1 MRAATMAQQT
11 VSPSSDP
18 DSKISADAMTNPSG
32 AVADKD
38 AGADGA
44 APYGTRSRNRN
55 GNARPN
61 YAEDKD
67 IEMDNYDYYD
77 KNQGEMPKKSSRLA
91 TITTT
96 AAAAMTGGET
106 SGRVAAGGRKPLT
119 GSAPGSDDSKAS
131 ASQAYTDASNSNG
144 HASGGSSASS
154 APASRKR
161 KAANGPAAQVAAAT
175 TTGAQSAR
183 RVASSNTTSQ
193 NSTPAVWPDTNMLS
207 FDNCKARP
215 QNGRLVA
222 DDGTVLEANDHVY
235 LVCEPPGEPYYLG
248 RIMEFLHA
256 QNDPARPVD
265 AVRINWFYRPKD
277 IGRKVSDTRLVIA
290 TMHSDISPLAALRG
304 KCQIRHRAE
313 IDHFDEY
320 RKSPDCFWFEKL
332 YDRYIQKHYDLIP
345 TNLIVNVPDKVKK
358 VLDERWKFVL
368 VEQGRGKELTSAVK
382 SCKRCTGY
390 CASNDS
396 VDCAVCRFTY
406 HMNCVRPPLLKKPSR
421 GFAWSCAACSR
432 AQERKLENRHTL
444 PDGEDDQDFLDDDEE
459 DAQDPNTNRTT
470 PDDDDKVHHQGT
482 AEQIYHASLWP
493 YRYLGL
499 HCKPEDALDYDDRI
513 YPRASTRIGPRNQAA
528 VHPWPGRPVEYVKP
542 PEIKRGKGG
551 AKLKDIQEE
560 KAMRGK
566 RPKWVQDEPPG
577 YTTRGEDYDADD
589 PNCTATPLW
598 IPPAEKDGIST
609 KEVIAYMDKARD
621 TAKSHGLP
629 EHCTNLQ
636 DVAIKDLFL
645 QDYDYEKALAMLD
658 KTPIAE
664 FKEPRLTPAE
674 EKRWEEAI
682 LKYGSEL
689 YLVKKHVK
697 TMTAGQVTRYYY
709 TWKKSER
716 GKQICGNFSG
726 RKGKKQAKRAEV
738 VANKMADDVAD
749 DDDDSAFDTAKA
761 TEKKRSFVCLFCET
775 TNSRQWRRAP
785 NSMQGL
791 LDENGVAKLPPKD
804 RNNQPIVALC
814 RRCAEMW
821 RRYGVRWEDIEEVTK
836 KVTQNGKAWK
846 RKQDEELLKE
856 LQAAQ
861 EHGLMT
867 PDRDSTPLSGT
878 TSANGIEP
886 PRKRLK
892 VPVDRD
898 FDPANSDGGSTSG
911 TVLTKKKDKERTN
924 EATPAPELPQART
937 LPCAVCNEM
946 EPLGDQHVAC
956 RECRLTV
963 HRNCYG
969 IMDSR
974 VQGKWLCDMCTNDKN
989 PQVSIQY
996 KCVLCPVEHTE
1007 QEFVEQ
1013 PKLTH
1018 HKKKM
1023 SDKDR
1028 ERERLEVQQARKAAE
1043 VYRKRQEE
1051 LNRPANPREPLKRT
1065 ADNNW
1070 VHVTCAVWTPEVK
1083 FGNSKA
1089 MEPSEG
1095 IPSIPKL
1102 RYDEVCHAC
1111 NRGGNGAC
1119 IPCHHCRTTF
1129 HVECARQAGHLLA
1142 FDITPVKSSR
1152 RDQFNIVTINGE
1164 SGTMSAMLWCK
1175 DHIPTKTIAHRM
1187 HEIVGD
1193 SGLNALQLYAQNFK
1207 QADLTL
1213 TGTVRKA
1220 NLLTTAAKAGGAAF
1234 PATRRVS
1241 STTAANTPL
1250 AIGVAGAANGDHPN
1264 PAINAA
1270 EPGEK
1275 VCISCGVDVTP
1286 RWWPIDTHQERQLT
1300 NGHYGTIGSE
1310 AQKFV
1315 EQRRFQCHKCKKLAK
1330 TPRAHA
1336 TPATLST
1343 SDSRPHHPTQ
1353 APISKPSLRSPP
1365 APPPL
1370 VPEYRDPRSVSQWPR
1385 PQSSHHHGHP
1395 GPPPPLPHPVHAPT
1409 IPQSH
1414 MTGARPPHSSPHAFP
1429 APPPS
1434 SRSNHFDWHRSS
1446 PTSHHSP
1453 PARHL
1458 NGGPPSIHSVP
1469 PPPPI
1474 SSLRPPPMSGPPPP
1488 VGMNHR
1494 HSPSSMYSSSLPP
1507 SPRSLRGPPPPPP
1520 PPAYVPPYHG
1530 HGGHPSHSPPRN
1542 PNGGPPLPPPRDS
1555 FAHGLHPQRS
1565 QYHSSVH
1572 VSPSGPPPGPLSA
1585 MPPHPSRDSMPPRS
1599 DGRPGGASANPS
1611 LKNLLS

>member
-1 MRAATMAQQT
+1 MATL
-11 VSPSSDP
+11 
-18 DSKISADAMTNPSG
+18 SG
-32 AVADKD
+32 AAADKE

-77 KNQGEMPKKSSRLA
+77 KNQGEAPKKSSRLA
-91 TITTT
+91 TTATSTGTSTPTTT
-96 AAAAMTGGET
+96 NGSGDM
-106 SGRVAAGGRKPLT
+106 SGRVTAGGRKPLT
-119 GSAPGSDDSKAS
+119 GSAPGSDDSKTT
-131 ASQAYTDASNSNG
+131 ASQANGAAGSNG
-144 HASGGSSASS
+144 HAPNGASGPSSSSA
-154 APASRKR
+154 ASRKR
-161 KAANGPAAQVAAAT
+161 KAVNGSAAQLAAT
-175 TTGAQSAR
+175 NGGHPAK
-183 RVASSNTTSQ
+183 RVASSNTSQ
-193 NSTPAVWPDTNMLS
+193 STPAAVLPDTNMLS
-207 FDNCKARP
+207 FENCKARP

-248 RIMEFLHA
+248 RIMEFLHSK
-256 QNDPARPVD
+256 NDPSRPVD

-277 IGRKVSDTRLVIA
+277 IGRKVTDTRLLIA

-313 IDHFDEY
+313 IEGDFDEY
-320 RKSPDCFWFEKL
+320 RKSPDCFWYEKL

-345 TNLIVNVPDKVKK
+345 TKFIVNVPEKVKK

-368 VEQGRGKELTSAVK
+368 VEQGRGKELTSASK
-382 SCKRCTGY
+382 SCKRCSGY

-432 AQERKLENRHTL
+432 AQERKLENRHTV
-444 PDGEDDQDFLDDDEE
+444 PDGEDDEDFLDDDEE

-470 PDDDDKVHHQGT
+470 PVDDDKVHHQGT

-493 YRYLGL
+493 YRYLGI

-513 YPRASTRIGPRNQAA
+513 YPRAATRIGPRNQAI
-528 VHPWPGRPVEYVKP
+528 VLPWPGRPVEYVKP
-542 PEIKRGKGG
+542 LEIKRGKGG
-551 AKLKDIQEE
+551 TKLKDIQEE
-560 KAMRGK
+560 KAQRGK

-577 YTTRGEDYDADD
+577 YTVRGEDYPADD

-598 IPPAEKDGIST
+598 IPPANQDQVSSED
-609 KEVIAYMDKARD
+609 VIAYMDKARE
-621 TAKSHGLP
+621 TAKTHGLP
-629 EHCTNLQ
+629 KQCTNLQ
-636 DVAIKDLFL
+636 DVAINDLYR
-645 QDYDYEKALAMLD
+645 QDYNPDKALAMLA
-658 KTPIAE
+658 KTPVPN
-664 FKEPRLTPAE
+664 FKEPRLSPAE

-682 LKYGSEL
+682 SKYGSEL
-689 YLVKKHVK
+689 FLVKKHVK
-697 TMTAGQVTRYYY
+697 TMTYGQVVRYYY
-709 TWKKSER
+709 SWKKSER
-716 GKQICGNFSG
+716 GKQIWGNYSG
-726 RKGKKQAKRAEV
+726 RKGKKHAKRAEV
-738 VANKMADDVAD
+738 AAHKIVDDVAD

-761 TEKKRSFVCLFCET
+761 AEKKRTFSCLFCRT
-775 TNSRQWRRAP
+775 TTSRQWRRAP

-791 LDENGVAKLPPKD
+791 MGDNAVGKPLAKDKSS
-804 RNNQPIVALC
+804 QPLVALC
-814 RRCAEMW
+814 RRCAELW
-821 RRYGVRWEDIEEVTK
+821 RRYGVAWEDIDEVAK
-836 KVTQNGKAWK
+836 KVAQNGKTYK
-846 RKQDEELLKE
+846 RKGDEELLKE
-856 LQAAQ
+856 LQAAR

-892 VPVDRD
+892 VPIDRD
-898 FDPANSDGGSTSG
+898 FEPANSDGGSVSG
-911 TVLTKKKDKERTN
+911 ASLTKKKEKEKEKDRTR
-924 EATPAPELPQART
+924 EATPVPEMPQART
-937 LPCAVCNEM
+937 LPCAICNEM

-963 HRNCYG
+963 HRSCYG
-969 IMDSR
+969 IMDNR
-974 VQGKWLCDMCTNDKN
+974 TQGKWLCDMCTNDKN
-989 PQVSIQY
+989 PQVSIHY

-1023 SDKDR
+1023 SEKDR
-1028 ERERLEVQQARKAAE
+1028 ERERLQVQQARKAAE
-1043 VYRKRQEE
+1043 HYRKRQEE
-1051 LNRPANPREPLKRT
+1051 LSRPVNPREPLKRT

-1083 FGNSKA
+1083 FANSKA
-1089 MEPSEG
+1089 MELSEG
-1095 IPSIPKL
+1095 ITSIPKP
-1102 RYDEVCHAC
+1102 RYAEICHAC
-1111 NRGGNGAC
+1111 NQGGTGAC

-1142 FDITPVKSSR
+1142 FDITPIKSTR

-1187 HEIVGD
+1187 HEVVND
-1193 SGLNALQLYAQNFK
+1193 EGLTALQLFAQNFK

-1213 TGTVRKA
+1213 TGTARRA
-1220 NLLTTAAKAGGAAF
+1220 NLLTMAAKAGGAAF

-1241 STTAANTPL
+1241 STTTANGAAVV
-1250 AIGVAGAANGDHPN
+1250 GVAGAASGEHVN
-1264 PAINAA
+1264 PATNAA

-1275 VCISCGVDVTP
+1275 VCISCGCDVTP
-1286 RWWPIDTHQERQLT
+1286 RWWPIDTSQERQLT
-1300 NGHYGTIGSE
+1300 NGHYGAIGSE

-1315 EQRRFQCHKCKKLAK
+1315 EQRKFQCHKCKKLAK
-1330 TPRAHA
+1330 TPRPHHA
-1336 TPATLST
+1336 PPPLST
-1343 SDSRPHHPTQ
+1343 PEPRPPYPTL
-1353 APISKPSLRSPP
+1353 APPLMPPLRSPP
-1365 APPPL
+1365 APAPL
-1370 VPEYRDPRSVSQWPR
+1370 VPEYRDARSVSQWPR
-1385 PQSSHHHGHP
+1385 PVSSHHHHGHH
-1395 GPPPPLPHPVHAPT
+1395 GPPPALPHPVHAP
-1409 IPQSH
+1409 PPLSLSQSH
-1414 MTGARPPHSSPHAFP
+1414 VSHGRPSHHSSHAFP
-1429 APPPS
+1429 APPPPPP
-1434 SRSNHFDWHRSS
+1434 SRSSHFDWHHGSSLRHSS
-1446 PTSHHSP
+1446 PPRHVNGSSPLMHSAP
-1453 PARHL
+1453 
-1458 NGGPPSIHSVP
+1458 P

-1474 SSLRPPPMSGPPPP
+1474 SSLRPPPLSGPPPP
-1488 VGMNHR
+1488 VGLGSRN
-1494 HSPSSMYSSSLPP
+1494 SPAPMYASGLPP

-1520 PPAYVPPYHG
+1520 GPAYVPQFQG
-1530 HGGHPSHSPPRN
+1530 HGGHPSHTPSHSL
-1542 PNGGPPLPPPRDS
+1542 NGGPPPPPLPPPRDS

-1572 VSPSGPPPGPLSA
+1572 VSPSGPPNGMPPHASRDA
-1585 MPPHPSRDSMPPRS
+1585 MPPRPEVRPS
-1599 DGRPGGASANPS
+1599 GASANPS
-1611 LKNLLS
+1611 LRNLLS